1 MKKNHTPH
9 CTDTEDALTPQF
21 LLLSTYTSISYVAVL
36 YYYAYYDKLIAYD
49 NYISYWNIWNIC
61 NKVTT
66 KPINQYGNSHV
77 TIYRNTAHLTNKPGR
92 LFQIILQN
100 KYSCLILLQFP
111 FVILISL
118 HLLNVEYTYAFKK
131 TIYWYIHMST
141 KTICSCI
148 HRSASFSCP
157 P

>member
-1 MKKNHTPH
+1 MKPG
-9 CTDTEDALTPQF
+9 ALTYLYWDKPHSF
-21 LLLSTYTSISYVAVL
+21 GVSVYIATSHSKFFAS
-36 YYYAYYDKLIAYD
+36 YAYIWMQNWLFAY
-49 NYISYWNIWNIC
+49 NYYISYWNIWNIC

-118 HLLNVEYTYAFKK
+118 HLLNVEYTYVFKK
-131 TIYWYIHMST
+131 KINWHACMFT
-141 KTICSCI
+141 
-148 HRSASFSCP
+148 
-157 P
+157 